1 MATKTLKSRKLPQH
15 RGVFSYARIPT
26 DGGGVVYR
34 LFRRDMKRV
43 LHCEMRVF
51 HPDYPRAARARD
63 LNKARHQLRD
73 LVDDI
78 DLKLLGVSDEPV

>member
-1 MATKTLKSRKLPQH
+1 MHTKTQPSRKLPQH
-15 RGVFSYARIPT
+15 RGVFSYARIPM
-26 DGGGVVYR
+26 DGGGTVYR

-51 HPDYPRAARARD
+51 HPDYPRASRARE
-63 LNKARHQLRD
+63 LNAARHQLRN

-78 DLKLLGVSDEPV
+78 DLKLLGVSDG